1 MNCWTI
7 LNIAPTTDEK
17 QIRRAYAKILKTI
30 DQDQE
35 PARFI
40 ELRAALE
47 QAQSW
52 AAWQQEDDEDDDPA
66 LDEASHESEPDQS
79 TEQPAISLMQTSH
92 VSMVWHPPQIEIEAS
107 TWQTQPTPEP
117 PPLPPMEPLE
127 PPSPEPS
134 LTTRVEEIRQRMWAD
149 EWTGQLLMDLR
160 ALLHEVQEQPL
171 SVQMEVYETLSYPL
185 AWADDE
191 QDLTHFLNVFFQV
204 FDVQQLGDNKAED
217 HEHKLFARY
226 QQIKAKQ
233 DFWQSIPTSYHPHLQ
248 ALMEGDQQQLLL
260 MWQLQHSKNVA
271 IQKWMHAGMPLPT
284 GHQPLAQNLTY
295 QTLIR
300 MQWPFYVS
308 VIAFLGWGGWIATST
323 AVLTEETQGLMA
335 IGLLLSFAASVLT
348 TYPRWVIKPAWG
360 AWYGLIITM
369 LGFLVFASL
378 PVLSESA
385 QWWLSVGWLFGFLV
399 WFGFLGT
406 QHHLD
411 QWFDA
416 TKQIARNNFDWV
428 VIAIS
433 WFALI
438 SMMFTMANL
447 LTFKPVYR
455 HEYEIAS
462 LFGFLP
468 LSALLYREAWVESFQ
483 HAIRSIS
490 AVPMLWRLLMA
501 SIPLILMGI
510 GLWLL
515 ESGFAALMLLGAMGF
530 LLAFP
535 SRFKAYIVKYFLYL
549 LLMLWAFS
557 SGFWL
562 GMVVL
567 LVVAG
572 YAARRDYVA
581 RPAA

>member
-7 LNIAPTTDEK
+7 LNLEPTTDER

-35 PARFI
+35 PERFI
-40 ELRAALE
+40 ALRAALE

-52 AAWQQEDDEDDDPA
+52 AAWQHDEADDDDEA
-66 LDEASHESEPDQS
+66 LNDAPMQPSLAQREESTPI
-79 TEQPAISLMQTSH
+79 PPNI
-92 VSMVWHPPQIEIEAS
+92 SMVWHPPQIEIEQS
-107 TWQTQPTPEP
+107 TWQTEPSVEP
-117 PPLPPMEPLE
+117 PVQAVVDVPDREPTE
-127 PPSPEPS
+127 PTWHE
-134 LTTRVEEIRQRMWAD
+134 RVDDIRQRMWAD
-149 EWTGQLLMDLR
+149 EWNGQLLMDLR
-160 ALLHEVQEQPL
+160 ALLRDVQEQSL
-171 SVQMEVYETLSYPL
+171 SVQMEAYETLSYPL
-185 AWADDE
+185 AWADED

-204 FDVQQLGDNKAED
+204 FDVQQLEDNKAED

-226 QQIKAKQ
+226 QLIKANQ
-233 DFWQSIPTSYHPHLQ
+233 EFWQSIPTSYHPHLQ
-248 ALMEGDQQQLLL
+248 ALMEGEQQQICF
-260 MWQLQHSKNVA
+260 MRQLQQSTDLA
-271 IQKWMHAGMPLPT
+271 IQKWFRAGMPLPT
-284 GHQPLAQNLTY
+284 GHLPLATNLTY

-300 MQWPFYVS
+300 MQWPFYVP
-308 VIAFLGWGGWIATST
+308 VLAFVGWGGWIAAST
-323 AVLTEETQGLMA
+323 AVLNEDIQWLMA

-348 TYPRWVIKPAWG
+348 AYPRWVIKPAWG

-385 QWWLSVGWLFGFLV
+385 QWWLSVVWLFGFLV

-406 QHHLD
+406 QHQLD

-416 TKQIARNNFDWV
+416 TKQIARNTLDWV

-438 SMMFTMANL
+438 SMMFTLSNL

-490 AVPMLWRLLMA
+490 AVPMLWRVMMA

-535 SRFKAYIVKYFLYL
+535 SRFKAYIVKYLLYV

-557 SGFWL
+557 SGLWL
-562 GMVVL
+562 GVVVL
-567 LVVAG
+567 LVMAG
-572 YAARRDYVA
+572 YAARRDYVL

>member
-7 LNIAPTTDEK
+7 LNLEPTTDER

-35 PARFI
+35 PERFI
-40 ELRAALE
+40 ALRAALE

-52 AAWQQEDDEDDDPA
+52 AAWQHDEADDDDEA
-66 LDEASHESEPDQS
+66 LNDAPMQPSLAQREESTPI
-79 TEQPAISLMQTSH
+79 PPNI
-92 VSMVWHPPQIEIEAS
+92 SMVWHPPQIEIEQS
-107 TWQTQPTPEP
+107 TWQTEPSVEP
-117 PPLPPMEPLE
+117 PVQAVVDVPDREPTE
-127 PPSPEPS
+127 PTWHE
-134 LTTRVEEIRQRMWAD
+134 RVDDIRQRMWAD
-149 EWTGQLLMDLR
+149 EWNGQLLMDLR
-160 ALLHEVQEQPL
+160 ALLRDVQEQSL
-171 SVQMEVYETLSYPL
+171 SVQMEAYETLSYPL
-185 AWADDE
+185 AWADED

-204 FDVQQLGDNKAED
+204 FDVQQLEDNKAED

-226 QQIKAKQ
+226 QLIKANQ
-233 DFWQSIPTSYHPHLQ
+233 EFWQSIPTSYHPHLQ
-248 ALMEGDQQQLLL
+248 ALMEGEQQQICF
-260 MWQLQHSKNVA
+260 MRQLQQSTDLA
-271 IQKWMHAGMPLPT
+271 IQKWFRAGMPLPT
-284 GHQPLAQNLTY
+284 GHRSLATNLTY

-300 MQWPFYVS
+300 MQWPFYVP
-308 VIAFLGWGGWIATST
+308 VLAFLGWGGWIAAST
-323 AVLTEETQGLMA
+323 AVLNEDIQWLMA

-348 TYPRWVIKPAWG
+348 AYPRWVIKPAWG

-385 QWWLSVGWLFGFLV
+385 QWWLSVVWLFGFLV

-406 QHHLD
+406 QHQLD

-416 TKQIARNNFDWV
+416 TKQIARNTLDWV

-438 SMMFTMANL
+438 SMMFTLSNL

-490 AVPMLWRLLMA
+490 AVPMLWRVMMA

-535 SRFKAYIVKYFLYL
+535 SRFKAYIVKYLLYV

-557 SGFWL
+557 SGLWL
-562 GMVVL
+562 GVVVL
-567 LVVAG
+567 LVMAG
-572 YAARRDYVA
+572 YAARRDYVL

>member
-7 LNIAPTTDEK
+7 LNLEPTTDER

-35 PARFI
+35 PERFI
-40 ELRAALE
+40 ALRAALE

-52 AAWQQEDDEDDDPA
+52 AAWQHDEADDDDEA
-66 LDEASHESEPDQS
+66 LNDAPMQPSLAQREESTPI
-79 TEQPAISLMQTSH
+79 PPNI
-92 VSMVWHPPQIEIEAS
+92 SMVWHPPQIEIEQS
-107 TWQTQPTPEP
+107 TWQTEPSVEP
-117 PPLPPMEPLE
+117 PVQAVVDVPDREPTE
-127 PPSPEPS
+127 PTWHE
-134 LTTRVEEIRQRMWAD
+134 RVDDIRQRMWAD
-149 EWTGQLLMDLR
+149 EWNGQLLMDLR
-160 ALLHEVQEQPL
+160 ALLRDVQEQSL
-171 SVQMEVYETLSYPL
+171 SVQMEAYETLSYPL
-185 AWADDE
+185 AWADED

-204 FDVQQLGDNKAED
+204 FDVQQLEDNKAED

-226 QQIKAKQ
+226 QLIKANQ
-233 DFWQSIPTSYHPHLQ
+233 EFWQSIPTSYHPHLQ
-248 ALMEGDQQQLLL
+248 ALMEGEQQQICF
-260 MWQLQHSKNVA
+260 MRQLQQSTDLA
-271 IQKWMHAGMPLPT
+271 IQKWFRAGMPLPT
-284 GHQPLAQNLTY
+284 GHRSLATNLTY

-300 MQWPFYVS
+300 MQWPFYVP
-308 VIAFLGWGGWIATST
+308 VLAFLGWGGWIAAST
-323 AVLTEETQGLMA
+323 AVLNEDIQWLMA

-348 TYPRWVIKPAWG
+348 AYPRWVIKPAWG

-385 QWWLSVGWLFGFLV
+385 QWWLSVVWLFGFLV

-406 QHHLD
+406 QHQLD

-416 TKQIARNNFDWV
+416 TKQIARNTLDWV

-438 SMMFTMANL
+438 SMMFTLSNL

-490 AVPMLWRLLMA
+490 AVPMLWRVVMA
-501 SIPLILMGI
+501 SVPLMLMGI
-510 GLWLL
+510 GLWRL
-515 ESGFAALMLLGAMGF
+515 ESGFAALMLLGVMGF

-535 SRFKAYIVKYFLYL
+535 SRFKAYIVKYLLYV

-557 SGFWL
+557 SGLWM
-562 GMVVL
+562 GVVVL

>member
-7 LNIAPTTDEK
+7 LNLEPTTDER

-35 PARFI
+35 PERFI
-40 ELRAALE
+40 ALRAALE

-52 AAWQQEDDEDDDPA
+52 AAWQHDEADDDDEA
-66 LDEASHESEPDQS
+66 LNDAPMQPSLAQREESTPI
-79 TEQPAISLMQTSH
+79 PPNI
-92 VSMVWHPPQIEIEAS
+92 SMVWHPPQIEIEQS
-107 TWQTQPTPEP
+107 TWQTEPSVEP
-117 PPLPPMEPLE
+117 PVQAVVDVPDREPTE
-127 PPSPEPS
+127 PTWHE
-134 LTTRVEEIRQRMWAD
+134 RVDDIRQRMWAD
-149 EWTGQLLMDLR
+149 EWNGQLLMDLR
-160 ALLHEVQEQPL
+160 ALLRDVQEQSL
-171 SVQMEVYETLSYPL
+171 SVQMEAYETLSYPL
-185 AWADDE
+185 AWADED

-204 FDVQQLGDNKAED
+204 FDVQQLEDNKAED

-226 QQIKAKQ
+226 QLIKANQ
-233 DFWQSIPTSYHPHLQ
+233 EFWQSIPTSYHPHLQ
-248 ALMEGDQQQLLL
+248 ALMEGEQQQICF
-260 MWQLQHSKNVA
+260 MRQLQQSTDLA
-271 IQKWMHAGMPLPT
+271 IQKWFRAGMPLPT
-284 GHQPLAQNLTY
+284 GHRSLATNLTY

-300 MQWPFYVS
+300 MQWPFYVP
-308 VIAFLGWGGWIATST
+308 VLAFLGWGGWIAAST
-323 AVLTEETQGLMA
+323 AVLNEDIQWLMA

-348 TYPRWVIKPAWG
+348 AYPRWVIKPAWG

-385 QWWLSVGWLFGFLV
+385 QWWLSVVWLFGFLV

-406 QHHLD
+406 QHQLD

-416 TKQIARNNFDWV
+416 TKQIARNTLDWV

-438 SMMFTMANL
+438 SMMFTLSNL

-490 AVPMLWRLLMA
+490 AVPMLWRVMMA

-535 SRFKAYIVKYFLYL
+535 SRFKAYIVKYLLYV

-562 GMVVL
+562 GVVVL

-572 YAARRDYVA
+572 YAARRDYVL

>member
-7 LNIAPTTDEK
+7 LNLEPTTDER

-35 PARFI
+35 PERFI
-40 ELRAALE
+40 ALRAALE

-52 AAWQQEDDEDDDPA
+52 AAWQHDEADDDDEA
-66 LDEASHESEPDQS
+66 LNDAPMQPSLAQREESTPI
-79 TEQPAISLMQTSH
+79 PPNI
-92 VSMVWHPPQIEIEAS
+92 SMVWHPPQIEIEQS
-107 TWQTQPTPEP
+107 TWQTEPSVEP
-117 PPLPPMEPLE
+117 PVQAVVDVPDREPTE
-127 PPSPEPS
+127 PTWHE
-134 LTTRVEEIRQRMWAD
+134 RVDDIRQRMWAD
-149 EWTGQLLMDLR
+149 EWNGQLLMDLR
-160 ALLHEVQEQPL
+160 ALLRDVQEQSL
-171 SVQMEVYETLSYPL
+171 SVQMEAYETLSYPL
-185 AWADDE
+185 AWADED

-204 FDVQQLGDNKAED
+204 FDVQQLEDNKAED

-226 QQIKAKQ
+226 QLIKANQ
-233 DFWQSIPTSYHPHLQ
+233 EFWQSIPTSYHPHLQ
-248 ALMEGDQQQLLL
+248 ALMEGEQQQICF
-260 MWQLQHSKNVA
+260 MRQLQQSTDLA
-271 IQKWMHAGMPLPT
+271 IQKWFRAGMPLPT
-284 GHQPLAQNLTY
+284 GHRSLATNLTY

-300 MQWPFYVS
+300 MQWPFYVP
-308 VIAFLGWGGWIATST
+308 VLAFLGWGGWIAAST
-323 AVLTEETQGLMA
+323 AVLNEDIQWLMA

-348 TYPRWVIKPAWG
+348 AYPRWVIKPAWG

-385 QWWLSVGWLFGFLV
+385 QWWLSVVWLFGFLV

-406 QHHLD
+406 QHQLD

-416 TKQIARNNFDWV
+416 TKQIARNTLDWV

-438 SMMFTMANL
+438 SMMFTLSNL

-490 AVPMLWRLLMA
+490 AVTMLWRVMMA

-535 SRFKAYIVKYFLYL
+535 SRFKAYIVKYLLYV

-557 SGFWL
+557 SGLWL
-562 GMVVL
+562 GVVVL
-567 LVVAG
+567 LVMAG
-572 YAARRDYVA
+572 YAARRDYVL